1 MSNYNFYNFY
11 NQELQKNKLLHDFL
25 DHILD
30 VRNVEKN
37 YQSRILVEEF
47 INKIIIEGE
56 KSNLTID
63 NFETLEEYQKKVLE
77 VLFKYKI
84 EFETELLKLK
94 KKSN

>member
-1 MSNYNFYNFY
+1 MSNYNFY

-37 YQSRILVEEF
+37 HQSRILVEEF
-47 INKIIIEGE
+47 INKITIEGE

-63 NFETLEEYQKKVLE
+63 NFETFEEYQKKVLE

-84 EFETELLKLK
+84 EFEMELLKLK